1 MAKVVISMTKI
12 SKTKNFFDLGFII
25 LEDPY
30 MDRVMGYIE
39 SAICK

>member
-12 SKTKNFFDLGFII
+12 SKTKNLFVLGIII

-30 MDRVMGYIE
+30 IDRVMGYIQ